1 MRFRNVLSSL
11 RRLSFSQMA
20 SRVEVSRLMH
30 PDDANLGGNVH
41 GGTILQLIEQA
52 GWISATRH
60 CNALR
65 NAQST
70 SPVTTGLARLEHVD
84 FVRPMHIGNVALV
97 HASVSYA
104 SAHSLMVSVHVESED
119 VMRARK
125 ETTNRATL
133 WYVAYPLEATREGV
147 WKAAPVPPVPEL
159 SDEEERHGHEM
170 YLMQKQDRE
179 TPPHKE
185 DMDFDASGT
194 RAHKYLSYIFFLLRD
209 D

>member
-60 CNALR
+60 CNTLR

-84 FVRPMHIGNVALV
+84 FLRPMHIGNVALV

-133 WYVAYPLEATREGV
+133 WYVAFPLEATREGV

-159 SDEEERHGHEM
+159 SDEEERHGREM

-179 TPPHKE
+179 TPPHR
-185 DMDFDASGT
+185 DMDFDASGMYT
-194 RAHKYLSYIFFLLRD
+194 CT
-209 D
+209 